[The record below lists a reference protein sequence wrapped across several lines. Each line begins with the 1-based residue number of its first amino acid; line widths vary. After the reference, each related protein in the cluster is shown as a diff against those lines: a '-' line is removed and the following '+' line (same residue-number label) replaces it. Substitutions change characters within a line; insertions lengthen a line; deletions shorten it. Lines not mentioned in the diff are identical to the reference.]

1 MPLSITPGPIL
12 STHSIILIYTSVR
25 LVHKKNGATVEEEVR
40 EKNWK
45 NKNEEGLFWK
55 REFQNTH
62 THKGTDF
69 KKSTARTTATIM
81 KSNKHDDGK
90 WWINN
95 V

>member
-40 EKNWK
+40 EKK
-45 NKNEEGLFWK
+45 TEKIKMKKDYFERE

-69 KKSTARTTATIM
+69 KKPTARTTATIM

-90 WWINN
+90 
-95 V
+95 